1 MGRRRFEDLTGVRLG
16 HKIIERL
23 DLLGKVTGRSRSE
36 LIREGVSCVLQK
48 YGLLGLSGLKDWE
61 CEEE

>member
-1 MGRRRFEDLTGVRLG
+1 VRLG

-36 LIREGVSCVLQK
+36 LIREGVTYVLRK
-48 YGLLGLSGLKDWE
+48 YGFLEFPGLREWDWE
-61 CEEE
+61 EK

>member
-1 MGRRRFEDLTGVRLG
+1 MERRRFEDLTGVRLG

-36 LIREGVSCVLQK
+36 LIREGVTYVLRK
-48 YGLLGLSGLKDWE
+48 YGFLEFPSLKEWDWE
-61 CEEE
+61 EK